1 MSTGRRRHFVHR
13 FKIIIFFFTDYYGKS
28 FFLVNEMEKCRNDY
42 RGALLWMKNVSQ
54 ELDPDTFKQLEKF
67 RRVQNHVRASKAK
80 FDRHKLACLQK
91 IDLLAAA
98 RCNMFSHGLI
108 VYQDNMAAFWQR
120 TSSALSTVSE
130 AYQGDFPILFL

>member
-1 MSTGRRRHFVHR
+1 
-13 FKIIIFFFTDYYGKS
+13 
-28 FFLVNEMEKCRNDY
+28 
-42 RGALLWMKNVSQ
+42 MKNVSQ

-67 RRVQNHVRASKAK
+67 RRVQNHVRASKTK

-108 VYQDNMAAFWQR
+108 VYQDNMATFWKR
-120 TSSALSTVSE
+120 TSSAMTTVSE
-130 AYQGDFPILFL
+130 AYKGKIYFESNVSKFKIFFML

>member
-1 MSTGRRRHFVHR
+1 
-13 FKIIIFFFTDYYGKS
+13 
-28 FFLVNEMEKCRNDY
+28 
-42 RGALLWMKNVSQ
+42 MKNVSQ

-67 RRVQNHVRASKAK
+67 RRVQGHVRTSKSK

-108 VYQDNMAAFWQR
+108 VYQDNMATFWKK
-120 TSSALSTVSE
+120 TSNALQTVSE
-130 AYQGDFPILFL
+130 AYKGILL

>member
-1 MSTGRRRHFVHR
+1 
-13 FKIIIFFFTDYYGKS
+13 
-28 FFLVNEMEKCRNDY
+28 
-42 RGALLWMKNVSQ
+42 MKNVSQ

-67 RRVQNHVRASKAK
+67 RRVQNHVRSSKTK

-108 VYQDNMAAFWQR
+108 VYQDNMENFWQR
-120 TSSALSTVSE
+120 TSNALTTVSE
-130 AYQGDFPILFL
+130 AYEGTFNFLRVNNYHLLFQLWAIKLYLVVKES

>member
-1 MSTGRRRHFVHR
+1 
-13 FKIIIFFFTDYYGKS
+13 
-28 FFLVNEMEKCRNDY
+28 MEKNRNEY

-67 RRVQNHVRASKAK
+67 RRVQGQVRGSKVK

-108 VYQDNMAAFWQR
+108 VYQDSLAVFWQR
-120 TSSALSTVSE
+120 TSNALTTVSD
-130 AYQGDFPILFL
+130 AYKGNHIITKRIKRMLLTLLFLFKLKDISHTNSLSSKN

>member
-1 MSTGRRRHFVHR
+1 MYFYLC
-13 FKIIIFFFTDYYGKS
+13 K
-28 FFLVNEMEKCRNDY
+28 
-42 RGALLWMKNVSQ
+42 GALLWMKNVSQ

-67 RRVQNHVRASKAK
+67 RRVQNHVRASKTK

-108 VYQDNMAAFWQR
+108 VYQDNMATFWKR
-120 TSSALSTVSE
+120 TSSAMTTVSE
-130 AYQGDFPILFL
+130 AYKGNTYFASKVSKFKSFFLML

>member
-1 MSTGRRRHFVHR
+1 
-13 FKIIIFFFTDYYGKS
+13 
-28 FFLVNEMEKCRNDY
+28 MEKCRNDY

-67 RRVQNHVRASKAK
+67 RRVQSHVRASKSK

-108 VYQDNMAAFWQR
+108 VYQDNMATFWNR
-120 TSSALSTVSE
+120 TSNAMTTVSE
-130 AYQGDFPILFL
+130 AYRGILNVLLKILTFQHKSTFL